1 MTFPLSEHVRV
12 MLTKKYFSAGLLNN
26 IRFRLILSLLSTMLE
41 ASQIMEQNASSI
53 VLTYLFY
60 TRVLVN

>member
-12 MLTKKYFSAGLLNN
+12 MKYFSARLLKNV
-26 IRFRLILSLLSTMLE
+26 RFRLILSLLSTMLE

-53 VLTYLFY
+53 VLTYFIHVYL
-60 TRVLVN
+60 